1 MEKKRDYQEI
11 INNIKPELDK
21 VVNFFDRELAK
32 IRASR
37 ASASLVED
45 IQVECFGQ
53 KFSLKQLGVI
63 STPEPRQILIQ
74 PWDNS
79 YIESIMNALSKSSSG
94 ISPVVDQNLIRIS
107 IPSLSEEYRKDL
119 LSLLSGKIEE
129 AKKTIRHWRDVAWD
143 EIQEGFQT
151 GEIRED
157 DKYRGKDKLQEL
169 VDEYNEKIQNLAN
182 KKEKEIIE

>member
-1 MEKKRDYQEI
+1 MEKKRDHQEI
-11 INNIKPELDK
+11 INKIKPELDK
-21 VVNFFDRELAK
+21 VVSFFDREVAK

-53 KFSLKQLGVI
+53 KFLLKQLGVI
-63 STPEPRQILIQ
+63 STPEPRQISIQ

-79 YIESIMNALSKSSSG
+79 YIEPIVNALSKSGSG

-107 IPSLSEEYRKDL
+107 IPPLSEEYRQDL
-119 LSLLSGKIEE
+119 LRLLSEKIDE
-129 AKKTIRHWRDVAWD
+129 AKKTIRHWREMAWG
-143 EIQEGFQT
+143 EIQEGFQI

-169 VDEYNEKIQNLAN
+169 VDEYNEKLEELAEKK
-182 KKEKEIIE
+182 KKEILE